1 MPPTDGDSNAPVAA
15 LSLLSLAAS
24 SSTSQPRSVP
34 RAAPTTSISRSSQQP
49 PAAPATTALTAP
61 PPVGSA
67 STPISPPLSSTS
79 PTFTNAAIRVV
90 PAHTNARGMTA
101 SATQPKARRLS
112 SASQTKRRLS
122 EATAATIQASAA
134 DDLIRGTSVVSNSG
148 LTAAAASLSL
158 STSPP
163 TTTPPVRSVQQ
174 LIQKQSSDASGD
186 GNDEDSAPNTGS
198 GRKKGVI
205 YRCETCS
212 KVYRHPNCLLKHRW
226 EHSPAWREAS
236 KFLLSKHQQVQL
248 LEAAAILSHITP
260 REESAGAGTS
270 LPDDRALWPSYLSG
284 GLLAAPST
292 KVPAPGAKGSNLT
305 VTKVRGASGPWGSNT
320 PVKQE
325 DSSEEGSEPSDSAQG
340 PSKGVSAMSLPTT
353 STLSFRPRPPVTDNA
368 AKRSP
373 SPNASSGTFGADGE
387 SGFYYGSIGAIPTQ
401 PLSPTSPLDHS
412 FRFGGNSQSF
422 QSSFAMQP
430 PYARGGAAVSTS
442 HRPGHHRHTRTSSS
456 VSSSYTRSSIR
467 GGMEEEDDMM
477 DDDYDDVGY
486 LDKASAFSYGSVGT
500 YPTSVSP
507 SLASGRGAVN
517 GAKRRSNGDT
527 SDFDILDERDEAD
540 DSLDVDEESD
550 EHQGGAGMPINMDM
564 D

>member
-1 MPPTDGDSNAPVAA
+1 MPPNDGETIAPVAA

-24 SSTSQPRSVP
+24 ASTSQPRSVP
-34 RAAPTTSISRSSQQP
+34 RAAPTTSVSRSAQQP
-49 PAAPATTALTAP
+49 PLAPATIALTSP
-61 PPVGSA
+61 PLVGTS
-67 STPISPPLSSTS
+67 STPISPPLPSTS
-79 PTFTNAAIRVV
+79 SGFTNAAIRVV
-90 PAHTNARGMTA
+90 PAPTARGMTA
-101 SATQPKARRLS
+101 SSTQPKARRLS

-122 EATAATIQASAA
+122 EATAATIQASAT
-134 DDLIRGTSVVSNSG
+134 DDFIRGTSVVSNSG
-148 LTAAAASLSL
+148 LSAAAASLSL
-158 STSPP
+158 SSSPP
-163 TTTPPVRSVQQ
+163 TAAPPARSVQQ
-174 LIQKQSSDASGD
+174 LIQKQSGDASGD
-186 GNDEDSAPNTGS
+186 GNDEDSAPNPGS

-260 REESAGAGTS
+260 RDDSNVSGTA
-270 LPDDRALWPSYLSG
+270 LPEDRALWPSYLSG

-292 KVPAPGAKGSNLT
+292 KVPAPGTKGSNLT
-305 VTKVRGASGPWGSNT
+305 VTKARTSAGPWGNN
-320 PVKQE
+320 PQVKQE
-325 DSSEEGSEPSDSAQG
+325 ESSEDGSEPSDSAQG
-340 PSKGVSAMSLPTT
+340 PLNGVAAMSLPTS
-353 STLSFRPRPPVTDNA
+353 STLSFRPRPIATEGQP
-368 AKRSP
+368 KRSP
-373 SPNASSGTFGADGE
+373 SPNPADGE
-387 SGFYYGSIGAIPTQ
+387 TGFYYGSVGGLPTQ
-401 PLSPTSPLDHS
+401 PRSPTSPLDHS

-422 QSSFAMQP
+422 QSSFAMHAP
-430 PYARGGAAVSTS
+430 PYARGGAVMNTS
-442 HRPGHHRHTRTSSS
+442 QRRGHHRHTRTSSS
-456 VSSSYTRSSIR
+456 VSSSWTRSSIR

-507 SLASGRGAVN
+507 PLASGRGAVG

-540 DSLDVDEESD
+540 DS
-550 EHQGGAGMPINMDM
+550 
-564 D
+564 

>member
-49 PAAPATTALTAP
+49 PPAPATTALTAP

-90 PAHTNARGMTA
+90 PAHNARGMTA

-186 GNDEDSAPNTGS
+186 GNDEDSAPNAGGS

-212 KVYRHPNCLLKHRW
+212 KVGELSLDRMNQGWCRLTHFPSDGCRDFVPYYASRGHRW
-226 EHSPAWREAS
+226 DRNVFARRPGALAVLLIWWLARRAVHQAPSVRCKRLEFDGDQGQRRQRPVGIQHASEA
-236 KFLLSKHQQVQL
+236 
-248 LEAAAILSHITP
+248 
-260 REESAGAGTS
+260 
-270 LPDDRALWPSYLSG
+270 G
-284 GLLAAPST
+284 GLERRGLRT
-292 KVPAPGAKGSNLT
+292 VGLGA
-305 VTKVRGASGPWGSNT
+305 R
-320 PVKQE
+320 PV
-325 DSSEEGSEPSDSAQG
+325 QG
-340 PSKGVSAMSLPTT
+340 RL
-353 STLSFRPRPPVTDNA
+353 
-368 AKRSP
+368 
-373 SPNASSGTFGADGE
+373 
-387 SGFYYGSIGAIPTQ
+387 
-401 PLSPTSPLDHS
+401 
-412 FRFGGNSQSF
+412 GN
-422 QSSFAMQP
+422 
-430 PYARGGAAVSTS
+430 
-442 HRPGHHRHTRTSSS
+442 
-456 VSSSYTRSSIR
+456 VSSH
-467 GGMEEEDDMM
+467 
-477 DDDYDDVGY
+477 
-486 LDKASAFSYGSVGT
+486 
-500 YPTSVSP
+500 
-507 SLASGRGAVN
+507 N
-517 GAKRRSNGDT
+517 
-527 SDFDILDERDEAD
+527 
-540 DSLDVDEESD
+540 
-550 EHQGGAGMPINMDM
+550 INPVVQA
-564 D
+564 

>member
-1 MPPTDGDSNAPVAA
+1 MPPADGDSNAPVAA

-49 PAAPATTALTAP
+49 PPAPATTALTGP
-61 PPVGSA
+61 PPVGSTS
-67 STPISPPLSSTS
+67 STISPPLSSTS

-90 PAHTNARGMTA
+90 PAHNARGMTA

-148 LTAAAASLSL
+148 LSAAAASLSL
-158 STSPP
+158 SSSPP
-163 TTTPPVRSVQQ
+163 TTATPVRSVHQ

-186 GNDEDSAPNTGS
+186 GNDEDSAPNPGS

-260 REESAGAGTS
+260 REETTGTGTS

-305 VTKVRGASGPWGSNT
+305 VTKVRGSSSPWGTNSQ
-320 PVKQE
+320 VKQE
-325 DSSEEGSEPSDSAQG
+325 ESSEEGSEPSDSAQG
-340 PSKGVSAMSLPTT
+340 PPKGISA
-353 STLSFRPRPPVTDNA
+353 
-368 AKRSP
+368 
-373 SPNASSGTFGADGE
+373 
-387 SGFYYGSIGAIPTQ
+387 
-401 PLSPTSPLDHS
+401 
-412 FRFGGNSQSF
+412 
-422 QSSFAMQP
+422 
-430 PYARGGAAVSTS
+430 
-442 HRPGHHRHTRTSSS
+442 
-456 VSSSYTRSSIR
+456 
-467 GGMEEEDDMM
+467 
-477 DDDYDDVGY
+477 
-486 LDKASAFSYGSVGT
+486 
-500 YPTSVSP
+500 
-507 SLASGRGAVN
+507 
-517 GAKRRSNGDT
+517 
-527 SDFDILDERDEAD
+527 
-540 DSLDVDEESD
+540 
-550 EHQGGAGMPINMDM
+550 
-564 D
+564 